1 MIRTKAL
8 TGSQTGLATA
18 YENAS
23 SSKKWPFVD
32 TAFNWSLYLALG
44 ASCVSNLRM
53 TPSGP
58 ALMME
63 RGSGGYPFL
72 YEIGIVGVLCVVVFK
87 ILAGV
92 PFTNLKDRW
101 DFWILN
107 LFYIPIFLN
116 FFLFSG
122 DSSEFFGGGQLR
134 LQLEI
139 WLLGLCLIAYPP
151 SKQTV
156 VRAISLVIIM
166 AVVNNLQAILAFFGF
181 VSPVYKI
188 AYRENLL
195 FRHSG
200 FMQMPGHLGV
210 LSAVAVAWSLWFQKN
225 RFIAITVATVCIFGI
240 YLADSRTAIVAS
252 STVIVLKFLT
262 NLHLKS
268 TTKHIIFCLLVIVF
282 TPFIFFAPESTW
294 SDSRPMSI
302 LAAIQ
307 IWSNNV
313 LGVPWGSFG
322 QYNPYPLLAVSPHN
336 WPAIALLHGGIF
348 SFFSVAFSHIF
359 IIKNIKYC
367 HNKNNLNST
376 LLYIIIVITISS
388 WLEQV
393 LQNPNPTFIF
403 IFMITFLATEQN
415 TLKHETQQYVTLNKV
430 R

>member
-1 MIRTKAL
+1 
-8 TGSQTGLATA
+8 
-18 YENAS
+18 
-23 SSKKWPFVD
+23 
-32 TAFNWSLYLALG
+32 
-44 ASCVSNLRM
+44 
-53 TPSGP
+53 
-58 ALMME
+58 MME

-156 VRAISLVIIM
+156 VRAIYLVIIM
-166 AVVNNLQAILAFFGF
+166 AVVNNLQAILAFFGL

-225 RFIAITVATVCIFGI
+225 RFIAIAVATVCVFGI

-252 STVIVLKFLT
+252 CTVIVLKFLT
-262 NLHLKS
+262 NLHLKYK
-268 TTKHIIFCLLVIVF
+268 TKHIIFCIFVIIF

-294 SDSRPMSI
+294 SNSRPMSI

-307 IWSNNV
+307 IWSDNV

-322 QYNPYPLLAVSPHN
+322 KYNPYPLLAVSPHN
-336 WPAIALLHGGIF
+336 WPAISLLHGGIL
-348 SFFSVAFSHIF
+348 SFLPVVFAHIF
-359 IIKNIKYC
+359 IIKSLKLY
-367 HNKNNLNST
+367 HTNNHLSYKF
-376 LLYIIIVITISS
+376 LFIIIAITISS
-388 WLEQV
+388 WFEQV
-393 LQNPNPTFIF
+393 LQNSNAAFMFILL
-403 IFMITFLATEQN
+403 ITFLSAEQYA
-415 TLKHETQQYVTLNKV
+415 LKYEK
-430 R
+430 REIFP